1 MLLSDHLFKKERLRF
16 FTQATFLVNCLCNE
30 RYFHS
35 TSTALIRKY
44 SLVESFR
51 KRKKKFWE
59 YFHYNISTKKKE
71 KKREESLNVFEN
83 GQLKKVASPFKYSGL
98 TVLTQDNFL
107 DSQELYRYISRYR
120 ESHNPRPIISSVWFK
135 VPEEGVYNRKI
146 KKRKKTSFPTIKSR
160 IREKKERK
168 QNLDQEKK
176 ASFKIFHFFFYKF
189 PPLIAKG
196 IWESLKIYWS
206 IQ

>member
-71 KKREESLNVFEN
+71 KKKEESLNVFEN

-120 ESHNPRPIISSVWFK
+120 ESHNPRPIISCCNEYESALFRNIALLVH
-135 VPEEGVYNRKI
+135 I
-146 KKRKKTSFPTIKSR
+146 KKLVTFFNTHYFQIKLFSEQISGLTI
-160 IREKKERK
+160 
-168 QNLDQEKK
+168 L
-176 ASFKIFHFFFYKF
+176 H
-189 PPLIAKG
+189 
-196 IWESLKIYWS
+196 
-206 IQ
+206 